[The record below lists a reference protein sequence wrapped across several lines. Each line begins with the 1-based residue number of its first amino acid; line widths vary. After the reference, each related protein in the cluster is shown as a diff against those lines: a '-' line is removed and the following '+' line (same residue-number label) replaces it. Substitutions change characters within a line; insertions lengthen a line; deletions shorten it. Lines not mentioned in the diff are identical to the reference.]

1 MKKLNGAIEFFIEL
15 GRIEAVL
22 RRRLDGNLGGISFQ
36 EFVILYHLS
45 EAAEQ
50 QMRRIDLAEKVGL
63 TASGITRLLL
73 PMEKI
78 GLVKRLASKGD
89 ARVSLVAL
97 AKGGREYLQESIKRL
112 DELSEE
118 YFDSIEQKKLGEL
131 SKQLGDWEKKL
142 R

>member
-1 MKKLNGAIEFFIEL
+1 MKAINGTVEFFISL
-15 GRIEAVL
+15 ARVEAVL
-22 RRRLDGNLGGISFQ
+22 RRRLDSSLGGISFQ

-45 EAAEQ
+45 EASEQ

-63 TASGITRLLL
+63 TASGVTRLLL

-78 GLVKRLASKGD
+78 GLVKRLAHKGD

-97 AKGGREYLQESIKRL
+97 AKGGQEYLNESRKRL
-112 DELSEE
+112 EEFSEE
-118 YFDSIEQKKLGEL
+118 HVSSAEQKKLGDLGE
-131 SKQLGDWEKKL
+131 QLEAWGKKL